1 MSTRPGSHQKKKPG
15 QKHKNVSA
23 FKFDKYRTDPQ
34 AKSLKSLQVVNCCPK
49 CTSVIEWK
57 IKYGKYKMLTTP
69 AKCVDCLQKVVK
81 HNYHIRCEACVI
93 KSGKCAKCGE
103 SVEEFVNTVEPSQT
117 TLARQEADFQR
128 DLKCLP
134 ERKRRAFLRYLERLQ
149 SKLRKQHIYFL
160 LMERWTFF
168 FAACEEGYDSE
179 EAKQKL
185 RSLVDKFG
193 KENDEDFDFDDLNI
207 EEDFSSEEEN
217 GWPGNSFLYYF
228 WNKKHPQPTSS
239 VEARII

>member
-1 MSTRPGSHQKKKPG
+1 MGVSMGVNKRPTHPSSLSHYFLLLRFPTSNRFYQFSVEIIMSTRPGSHLKKKPG
-15 QKHKNVSA
+15 QKHKNVST

-34 AKSLKSLQVVNCCPK
+34 AKSLKSLQVVNCCPR

-81 HNYHIRCEACVI
+81 HNYHIRCEACVL

-103 SVEEFVNTVEPSQT
+103 LVEQFVNSVEPSQT
-117 TLARQEADFQR
+117 TLAREEADFQR

-134 ERKRRAFLRYLERLQ
+134 ERKRRAFLRYIERLQ
-149 SKLRKQHIYFL
+149 TS
-160 LMERWTFF
+160 ED
-168 FAACEEGYDSE
+168 GYDAE
-179 EAKQKL
+179 EAKHKL
-185 RSLVDKFG
+185 KSLVDKFG

-207 EEDFSSEEEN
+207 EDDFSSEEED
-217 GWPGNSFLYYF
+217 G
-228 WNKKHPQPTSS
+228 
-239 VEARII
+239 